1 MVIDELITFFLAGM
15 KTIQASTTN
24 LIIYMELNPSIKAD
38 LLAEIL
44 PAAKEAQSNIVEQ
57 LDYERVME
65 FELLQRCFYESLRI
79 EPPVPVSGAQCMNQ
93 DVTINKVAIKRDTLF
108 FISIYSL
115 HHDPS

>member
-44 PAAKEAQSNIVEQ
+44 PAVSEA
-57 LDYERVME
+57 
-65 FELLQRCFYESLRI
+65 
-79 EPPVPVSGAQCMNQ
+79 
-93 DVTINKVAIKRDTLF
+93 
-108 FISIYSL
+108 
-115 HHDPS
+115 